1 MPSIDDIIVCR
12 KTEGSF
18 FNVYEDV
25 QIIGE
30 RIFQSFKNKYIED
43 QGYPLSDNDTRV
55 GILSN
60 AMALSTLLEIEDMG
74 VSISDFDKEFK
85 LILKRVFSSLYGEN
99 RIYGNKITFSPDP
112 YIPETE
118 ADKSITT
125 YVETASK
132 ILIIMIDLRNYA
144 VKNKVLGTSFGS
156 ELVFGRNRIDS
167 FAELI
172 ALTEETLLGS
182 LSFLSKAALQFNE
195 EKTRKID
202 GKSIERNGLPKEIS
216 YRGWTFCDP
225 EGEDDSFD
233 TSIYYTY
240 HGTNA
245 YVSLYNAYPDI
256 INNIISSKNSSQK
269 GVENSALSGD
279 ELEIYKCNEEF
290 IRKNWKDI
298 DKLRKIT
305 NSSGRYVEMMLA
317 RKGVDLSFDFVRND
331 FSGISSAD
339 VISTQDSNAV
349 INTLFI
355 LAIYLNSGI
364 DEDYEW
370 AGESQ
375 IDSFFNQLQFSISNI
390 RKLYSL
396 LKSDKKQELVDSYSL
411 YSALLSEKYSSK
423 YKDFIQRFRN
433 GCRNVAIYD
442 LIPLMCNTYS
452 LIFDYLIRYPQ
463 LEMVNNLELI
473 MENRSNDVDWL
484 WGDSNGFNVNNHLY
498 YVVALENFYR
508 YYDEYEAPLSGNAK
522 QYEEIVAKKEAEF
535 TKRIDEE
542 KKRFDDLQQRY
553 NDLEIKF
560 NNKKSA
566 LDEEVERISKNYFDS
581 VFEERINKYIEESL
595 SVAMDFYIYVDTERL
610 TDSEIEERLKEDVK
624 LRNAF
629 ALLGT
634 IDFSSDMLGDLKDID
649 KESKEYSN
657 KKAIQVIKSISNN
670 IKI

>member
-1 MPSIDDIIVCR
+1 MPSIDDIIVSR

-30 RIFQSFKNKYIED
+30 RIFNSFKDKYIED

-74 VSISDFDKEFK
+74 VSISDFDIQFK
-85 LILKRVFSSLYGEN
+85 FILNRVFSSLYGDKRIN
-99 RIYGNKITFSPDP
+99 RNELVFSPDP
-112 YIPETE
+112 YIPENE
-118 ADKSITT
+118 SDKSITT

-132 ILIIMIDLRNYA
+132 IMIIMIDLRNYA
-144 VKNKVLGTSFGS
+144 LKNDVIGASFGS
-156 ELVFGRNRIDS
+156 AFEFGRNRIDS
-167 FAELI
+167 FAGLI
-172 ALTEETLLGS
+172 DLAEETLLGS
-182 LSFLSKAALQFNE
+182 LSFLSNAALKFNE
-195 EKTRKID
+195 NKTRKID
-202 GKSIERNGLPKEIS
+202 GKSVERNGLPKEITF
-216 YRGWTFCDP
+216 RGWTFCDP

-245 YVSLYNAYPDI
+245 FVSLFNAYPEI
-256 INNIISSKNSSQK
+256 INSMVSAKNNGQVSIKSSN
-269 GVENSALSGD
+269 LSGD
-279 ELEIYKCNEEF
+279 ELEIYKRNEEF
-290 IRKNWKDI
+290 IRNNWKSI
-298 DKLRKIT
+298 DRLRVIT
-305 NSSGRYVEMMLA
+305 NSSGRYVEMMLE

-370 AGESQ
+370 AGESR

-396 LKSDKKQELVDSYSL
+396 LKTDKKQELVDSYSL

-433 GCRNVAIYD
+433 GCRNVAVYD
-442 LIPLMCNTYS
+442 LIPLMCNTYF

-473 MENRSNDVDWL
+473 MENRSNDTDWL
-484 WGDSNGFNVNNHLY
+484 WGDANGFNVNNHLY

-522 QYEEIVAKKEAEF
+522 QYEEIVAKKEVVF
-535 TKRIDEE
+535 NKRIDDER
-542 KKRFDDLQQRY
+542 KRFDDLLQRY
-553 NDLEIKF
+553 NNLELEYK
-560 NNKKSA
+560 NKKSA

-581 VFEERINKYIEESL
+581 VFETRINNYLEELL
-595 SVAMDFYIYVDTERL
+595 SVAMDFYVYVDTERL
-610 TDSEIEERLKEDVK
+610 TESEIEKKLKEDVK

-629 ALLGT
+629 ALLST
-634 IDFSSDMLGDLKDID
+634 IDFSPKMLGDLKDID
-649 KESKEYSN
+649 KASKEYSN
-657 KKAIQVIKSISNN
+657 KKIIQAIKSIAEN